1 MNKKTQQQ
9 QPQLETVEEQFDD
22 FEKMP
27 KDMSLQDIETMQIKL
42 GSELVKDQ
50 VKEYLGVADTGLYC
64 LRKNSN
70 YKIKNMK
77 YFNSSLMSLKRIKM
91 MTDQI

>member
-42 GSELVKDQ
+42 GVELVKDQ
-50 VKEYLGVADTGLYC
+50 VKEYLGVADARLYC